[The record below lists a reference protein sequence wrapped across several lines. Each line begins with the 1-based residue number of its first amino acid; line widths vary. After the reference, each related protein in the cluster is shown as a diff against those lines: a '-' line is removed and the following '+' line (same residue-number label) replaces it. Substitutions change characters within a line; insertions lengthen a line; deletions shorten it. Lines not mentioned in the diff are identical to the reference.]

1 MARSKYTKTNQAPEM
16 QQQQT
21 NHPMNEKQKEA
32 FDAFFR
38 RESMLITGSAGT
50 GKSFVLMKIHQ
61 AAAKQGLKVGITG
74 TTGSAAHLIG
84 GRTIHS
90 FLGVGLAKLTAQ
102 QLAYHTMTKNKAL
115 VKKLN
120 ALDVLV
126 IEEISMMDAEFF
138 EKVSD
143 YLTIIRKSGKPFG
156 GIQLV
161 MLGDFCQL
169 PPVNK
174 NGNISFCFKSPI
186 WEQLNL
192 TTVRLTELVR
202 QVDDPEF
209 QRILEEV
216 RWGRCSE
223 ETMRTIRSWVKRPQ
237 QQDASSSTIRPTRLF
252 PKNVD
257 VDTINEHEY
266 DLLTED
272 DNVQRRSYETKYC
285 SQPAKSWAKSC
296 KIPEH
301 VRMCIGAQVVVTWN
315 LNQASGIVNGT
326 RGVVVAL
333 NGTSVTIKDV
343 KGRLLPIDFVTLTDN
358 NMSVTYMPLRL
369 AYALTI
375 HRCQGMTL
383 DSVIIDL
390 GPSIFETGQ
399 GYTAL
404 SRVRNSESLTLV
416 AVEASSFRCHP
427 DVLAFYGEA

>member
-1 MARSKYTKTNQAPEM
+1 M
-16 QQQQT
+16 
-21 NHPMNEKQKEA
+21 
-32 FDAFFR
+32 
-38 RESMLITGSAGT
+38 
-50 GKSFVLMKIHQ
+50 V
-61 AAAKQGLKVGITG
+61 
-74 TTGSAAHLIG
+74 
-84 GRTIHS
+84 
-90 FLGVGLAKLTAQ
+90 
-102 QLAYHTMTKNKAL
+102 KNKAL
-115 VKKLN
+115 VKKLI

-143 YLTIIRKSGKPFG
+143 YLGIIRKSGKPFG

-174 NGNISFCFKSPI
+174 NGNISFCFKSPV
-186 WEQLNL
+186 WEQISL

-237 QQDASSSTIRPTRLF
+237 QASSSAVKPTRLF

-266 DLLTED
+266 ELLTED
-272 DNVQRRSYETKYC
+272 EDVERRVYETKYG

-296 KIPEH
+296 KIPEL
-301 VRMCIGAQVVVTWN
+301 VRLCIGAQVVVTWN
-315 LNQASGIVNGT
+315 LNQATGIVNGT

-343 KGRLLPIDFVTLTDN
+343 KGRLLAIDFVTLTDN

-383 DSVIIDL
+383 DAVIIDL
-390 GPSIFETGQ
+390 GPSIFEAGQ

-404 SRVRNSESLTLV
+404 SRVRNSDSLTLV
-416 AVEASSFRCHP
+416 AVDAASFRCHP